1 METCIDTKAKPVQ
14 NAGYQSCAVDGDSLW
29 NTIHRDTK
37 AGRTIRE
44 RMPLFQLNVGILP
57 SSLDGKENNWLNVS
71 RLPLTTTTICCR
83 LNFCSFLKIKGDSEK
98 MTI

>member
-1 METCIDTKAKPVQ
+1 METCIDTKATPVQ

-44 RMPLFQLNVGILP
+44 RVPLFQLNVGILP
-57 SSLDGKENNWLNVS
+57 SSLDGKENNWLNVPQ
-71 RLPLTTTTICCR
+71 LPQAKAIICYQSS
-83 LNFCSFLKIKGDSEK
+83 FCFFLRIKGDSEK

>member
-57 SSLDGKENNWLNVS
+57 SSLDGKENNWLNVPQLPQATAIICY
-71 RLPLTTTTICCR
+71 RLS
-83 LNFCSFLKIKGDSEK
+83 FCSFLRIKGDPEK
-98 MTI
+98 RII